1 MNVLV
6 YHVRTF
12 TVVQGRGVVE
22 VDTTHVNKIGPFFF
36 GTMILGCANIVRW
49 TLRARAEQKERRPKK
64 KRSRQACQIS
74 DDGAQLILFLLPDG
88 TRDGS
93 EGTSLMQ
100 MHPYLEILSF

>member
-22 VDTTHVNKIGPFFF
+22 ADTTHVNKIGPFFF

-64 KRSRQACQIS
+64 KQGQGRPVKFRMMEHSLYCSYYQMA
-74 DDGAQLILFLLPDG
+74 LG
-88 TRDGS
+88 TEAKER
-93 EGTSLMQ
+93 
-100 MHPYLEILSF
+100 H

>member
-1 MNVLV
+1 MNGAEVVQKSLVDSPLHTLYALCQRRLAEKKSMNVLV

-64 KRSRQACQIS
+64 KKVKA
-74 DDGAQLILFLLPDG
+74 G
-88 TRDGS
+88 
-93 EGTSLMQ
+93 
-100 MHPYLEILSF
+100 LSNFG

>member
-1 MNVLV
+1 MNGAEVVQKSLVDNPLHTLYACACVDWQKKKSMNVLV

-22 VDTTHVNKIGPFFF
+22 ADTTHVNKIGPFFF

-64 KRSRQACQIS
+64 KNKVKA
-74 DDGAQLILFLLPDG
+74 G
-88 TRDGS
+88 
-93 EGTSLMQ
+93 
-100 MHPYLEILSF
+100 LSNFG

>member
-36 GTMILGCANIVRW
+36 RHDDFGLCEYRTMDFASARGTKREETKKKKGQGRPVKFRMMEHSLYCSYYQMALGTEA
-49 TLRARAEQKERRPKK
+49 KER
-64 KRSRQACQIS
+64 
-74 DDGAQLILFLLPDG
+74 
-88 TRDGS
+88 
-93 EGTSLMQ
+93 
-100 MHPYLEILSF
+100 H